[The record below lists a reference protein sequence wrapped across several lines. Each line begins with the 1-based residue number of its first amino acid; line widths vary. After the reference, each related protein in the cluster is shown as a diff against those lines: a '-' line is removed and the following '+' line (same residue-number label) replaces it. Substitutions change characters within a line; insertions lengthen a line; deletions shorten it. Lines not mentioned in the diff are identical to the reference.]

1 MADGLLGGIY
11 QGYAGQA
18 ISALQPDSIGGLVAG
33 GLGLTAAAGATAA
46 LSSPIGMGLLSA
58 FGADYHVANNRM
70 GVSYSGINPA
80 SARNILQFGTS
91 NVQSV
96 GLAQGVANPI
106 TNARVTT
113 PSAAVKS
120 AIPGVHKGGK
130 LSPLIG
136 TGLTVLF
143 GIQAMD
149 DGPGAVPKYIAQEVF
164 ANYSGLMHSHHFFKD
179 GAGNT
184 IGQQR
189 SVAGFKA
196 GGRVTSTIGAYIG
209 SGIGYDIGASVG
221 GAIGGML
228 HENLETP
235 GKYIGAMGGAL
246 VGAEAGGYLMRGA
259 RAGKGLLAAGRFG
272 AAAVA
277 GTVLM
282 QGVSTAYKGLY
293 ATLKTGFQQKRKMR
307 GLDFAGDPTQFYTQK
322 ATTMRQRA
330 VQAMNRSHM
339 NARSAF
345 GQEAQLMHSHR
356 DAFSTYRRM

>member
-1 MADGLLGGIY
+1 MAGLFSGFEE
-11 QGYAGQA
+11 GYAGQA
-18 ISALQPDSIGGLVAG
+18 FNFLRPDSLSSFVAG
-33 GLGLTAAAGATAA
+33 TVGLSAAVGATAA
-46 LSSPIGMGLLSA
+46 LSNEIGLGALSA
-58 FGADYHVANNRM
+58 MGADYHVANNRM
-70 GVSYSGINPA
+70 GINYGSIKPA
-80 SARNILQFGTS
+80 VARNILQYGT
-91 NVQSV
+91 
-96 GLAQGVANPI
+96 ANI
-106 TNARVTT
+106 TNAGLANGVADVYMGT
-113 PSAAVKS
+113 PLRAAQKS
-120 AIPGVHKGGK
+120 AVGGVFGGSK
-130 LSPLIG
+130 LGPAIG
-136 TGLTVLF
+136 IGASVLF

-149 DGPGAVPKYIAQEVF
+149 DGPGAVPKYIAQEIF
-164 ANYSGLMHSHHFFKD
+164 ANYSGLMHSHYFTQEK
-179 GAGNT
+179 GGL

-189 SVAGFKA
+189 SVAGFKV
-196 GGRVTSTIGAYIG
+196 GGRITSTIGAYIG
-209 SGIGYDIGASVG
+209 SGIGYDIGANVG
-221 GAIGGML
+221 GALGGMI

-246 VGAEAGGYLMRGA
+246 IGAEGGGYLLRGA

-272 AAAVA
+272 AAAIA

>member
-1 MADGLLGGIY
+1 MAGLFSGLEE
-11 QGYAGQA
+11 GYAGQA
-18 ISALQPDSIGGLVAG
+18 FNFIRPDSLGSFVAG
-33 GLGLTAAAGATAA
+33 TVGLSAAVGATAA
-46 LSSPIGMGLLSA
+46 LSNEIGLGALSA
-58 FGADYHVANNRM
+58 IGADYHVANNRM
-70 GVSYSGINPA
+70 GINYGNMKPA
-80 SARNILQFGTS
+80 VARNILQYGS
-91 NVQSV
+91 ANIKNV
-96 GLAQGVANPI
+96 GLGSGIVDVHMGGALRAAQSSAVGGVF
-106 TNARVTT
+106 
-113 PSAAVKS
+113 
-120 AIPGVHKGGK
+120 GGSK
-130 LSPLIG
+130 LGPALGIG
-136 TGLTVLF
+136 ASVLF

-149 DGPGAVPKYIAQEVF
+149 DGPGAIPKYIAQEVF
-164 ANYSGLMHSHHFFKD
+164 ANYSGLMHSHYFTQE
-179 GAGNT
+179 GGNLV
-184 IGQQR
+184 GQQR
-189 SVAGFKA
+189 SVAGFKV
-196 GGRVTSTIGAYIG
+196 GGRITSTLGAYFG

-221 GAIGGML
+221 GAIGGMI

-307 GLDFAGDPTQFYTQK
+307 GLDFAGDPTQFYTQR